1 MNTRF
6 EIGRIAGIPVIL
18 DMFFV
23 LVLIIFTYPYFT
35 SGNSQAMSIGLLLI
49 AGILG
54 SILLHELGHA
64 AAAVLFR
71 TRVSQIE
78 LTGLGGLIS
87 FGSSLPRSGLKRAII
102 FLAGPA
108 ANFAL
113 MFLCD
118 YLGTLA
124 ASGQKPLVALV
135 LYQVSSIN
143 FFLMVFNL
151 LPAFPLDGGRTLD
164 ALLGIVVGGL
174 WAQRIV
180 ALLGLVVSFLV
191 AAYAVQSL
199 PGSLFILFIAFIL
212 LENNWSAFQQVG
224 GFGGRR

>member
-1 MNTRF
+1 MNTRI
-6 EIGRIAGIPVIL
+6 ELGRIAGIPVYL

-35 SGNSQAMSIGLLLI
+35 GGNTQAMSIGLLLI

-64 AAAVLFR
+64 AAAMLFK
-71 TRVSQIE
+71 THVSQIE

-87 FGSSLPRSGLKRAII
+87 FGSSLPRSGIKRAVIY
-102 FLAGPA
+102 LAGPA
-108 ANFAL
+108 ANLAL
-113 MFLCD
+113 MYLCN
-118 YLGTLA
+118 YLGQA
-124 ASGQKPLVALV
+124 AESAGKPLVALV
-135 LYQVSSIN
+135 LYQLSGIN
-143 FFLMVFNL
+143 YVLLIFNL

-164 ALLGIVVGGL
+164 ALLGMGLGGI

-180 ALLGLVVSFLV
+180 SVLGLVVSLLV
-191 AAYAVQSL
+191 AAYAIQSL
-199 PGSLFILFIAFIL
+199 PGSIFMLFIAFIL

-224 GFGGRR
+224 GFGRR